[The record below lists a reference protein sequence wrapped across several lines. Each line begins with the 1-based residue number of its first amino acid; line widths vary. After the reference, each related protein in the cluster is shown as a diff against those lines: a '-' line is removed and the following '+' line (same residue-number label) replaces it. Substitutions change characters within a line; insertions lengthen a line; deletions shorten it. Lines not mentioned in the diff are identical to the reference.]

1 MTPMSLTKREIREL
15 CTLRI
20 AIDWSAR
27 GRDFAIFLAIGTFLA
42 FIDPYHATEQ
52 LPFWGSWLYWT
63 GLIMVGVY
71 VGEAATW
78 ALDRLFPTL
87 PVLMSTLFLSLV
99 AALAVT
105 ATIITI
111 QSLIGPYIPPNYWL
125 GLYFSVWV
133 ISIAMTGIGYLMDQ
147 TFNNKAPATEDLGKG
162 IDTFLER
169 LPIKYRGA
177 ALYAVS
183 SEDHYLR
190 VHTERGEE
198 LILMR
203 LADALRELAGAD
215 GLQTHRSWWVAV
227 DGVADTKRDGARTL
241 LVLKSGAE
249 APVSRSYAKA
259 VREKGLG

>member
-1 MTPMSLTKREIREL
+1 MSLTKREIREL

-42 FIDPYHATEQ
+42 FIDPYSATAT
-52 LPFWGSWLYWT
+52 LPLWGKWLYWT

-78 ALDRLFPTL
+78 AMEKLFPNL
-87 PVLMSTLFLSLV
+87 HAIVSTLILSLV

-105 ATIITI
+105 ATILTI
-111 QSLIGPYIPPNYWL
+111 QSIIGPYVPTAYWL

-133 ISIAMTGIGYLMDQ
+133 ISIAMTGIGFLMDQ

-227 DGVADTKRDGARTL
+227 DGVADTAKTNGRTVL
-241 LVLKSGAE
+241 ILKSGAE